1 MRMRLMRIMRKYA
14 DADENLIHIIHIQ
27 GVFSTA
33 SALPPKKLK

>member
-1 MRMRLMRIMRKYA
+1 MRMQKYVVHA
-14 DADENLIHIIHIQ
+14 ECAYADENLIHIIHIQ